1 MYRKKIPFDIDCGVK
16 IAMEVIGGKWKS
28 CIIQELDK
36 GPKRPS
42 ELHRYFDD
50 ASPRVINQ
58 QLKELEIHGMIQKK
72 IFSELPPH
80 TEYSIT
86 EQGRTLLPSIEQLE
100 KWGDGFRPQ
109 MKKILGMED

>member
-1 MYRKKIPFDIDCGVK
+1 MINFAEKRRFMYRKKIPFDIDCGVK

-28 CIIQELDK
+28 CII
-36 GPKRPS
+36 
-42 ELHRYFDD
+42 
-50 ASPRVINQ
+50 
-58 QLKELEIHGMIQKK
+58 HGMIQKK

-86 EQGRTLLPSIEQLE
+86 EQGRTLLPIIEQLE

>member
-1 MYRKKIPFDIDCGVK
+1 MQEKNGL
-16 IAMEVIGGKWKS
+16 AGKHP
-28 CIIQELDK
+28 D
-36 GPKRPS
+36 
-42 ELHRYFDD
+42 
-50 ASPRVINQ
+50 
-58 QLKELEIHGMIQKK
+58 GMIQKK

-86 EQGRTLLPSIEQLE
+86 EQGRTLLPIIEQLE